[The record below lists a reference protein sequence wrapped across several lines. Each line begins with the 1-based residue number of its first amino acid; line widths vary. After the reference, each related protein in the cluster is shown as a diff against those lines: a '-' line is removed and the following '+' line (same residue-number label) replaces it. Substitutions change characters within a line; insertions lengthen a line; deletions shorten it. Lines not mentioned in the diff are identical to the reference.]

1 MELTYQEKK
10 TQDAIL
16 QEAKQHKPREFDRQK
31 STLIRGENFS
41 VLSSLLASGFSGKV
55 DLVYIDPPFNTHQT
69 FTVENA
75 RVSTISRS
83 KGAAIAYSDHMPPA
97 AYIEFIRERII
108 VLHALLSDCGS
119 IYLHID
125 GKMGHYIK
133 VIMDEIF
140 CVANFKNDI
149 SRIKSNPKNFMRKA
163 YGNQKDT
170 ILFYAK
176 NGDRNIFNNIT
187 ITLDEAEKARMF
199 PKMDAGGRRYN
210 TVPVHA
216 PGVTRN
222 GKTGETWRGMSPP
235 SGRHWRTEPAELDA
249 LDARNLIEWSKNG
262 VPRMKN
268 FADKHKGKKIQD
280 IWNHIDPAY
289 PLYPTE
295 KNLKMLE
302 MIIEQSSNPDSIVLD
317 CFAGSGATLLAAQ
330 NLGRQWMGID
340 RSELSMKVIRE
351 RLSGIE
357 YNFFEYGFYE
367 TRCKTEKVQQRLHN
381 VSADQYVMPL
391 NMSM

>member
-1 MELTYQEKK
+1 MELIYQEKK

-16 QEAKQHKPREFDRQK
+16 KEAKAYQPIECDKQK

-41 VLSSLLASGFSGKV
+41 VLASLLASGFSGKV
-55 DLVYIDPPFNTHQT
+55 DLIYIDPPFNTHQT
-69 FTVENA
+69 FTVEND
-75 RVSTISRS
+75 RISTISRS
-83 KGAAIAYSDHMPPA
+83 KGAAIAYSDHMPPS
-97 AYIEFIRERII
+97 AYVEFMRERII
-108 VLHALLSDCGS
+108 LLHELLSDCGS

-133 VIMDEIF
+133 IIMDEIF
-140 CVANFKNDI
+140 GVANFKNDI

-163 YGNQKDT
+163 YGNQKDN

-187 ITLDEAEKARMF
+187 IKLDGAEKARMF

-216 PGVTRN
+216 PGVTQH
-222 GKTGETWRGMSPP
+222 GKTGEKWRAMSPP
-235 SGRHWRTEPAELDA
+235 SGRHWRTEPEELDA
-249 LDARNLIEWSKNG
+249 LDARDLIEWSKNG

-268 FADKHKGKKIQD
+268 FADAHKGKKIQD
-280 IWNHIDPAY
+280 IWRHIDPAY

-302 MIIEQSSNPDSIVLD
+302 MIIAQSSNSDSIILD

-330 NLGRQWMGID
+330 NLGRRWMGID
-340 RSELSMKVIRE
+340 QSEIAMKVIKE
-351 RLSGIE
+351 RLSSIE
-357 YNFFEYGFYE
+357 YNYFEYGLYE
-367 TRCKTEKVQQRLHN
+367 TRCKTKKAPQRSRS
-381 VSADQYVMPL
+381 VSVDKYVIPPA
-391 NMSM
+391 MSL